1 MRAGYCRRR
10 SKKQD
15 GLRAELVQEQKNR
28 KIISYIDLYGL
39 IEKKIIIVFNNT
51 KKLNKICMNRLVLS
65 NFFFKLN

>member
-28 KIISYIDLYGL
+28 NIISYIDLYGL
-39 IEKKIIIVFNNT
+39 IEKKIIILFNNT
-51 KKLNKICMNRLVLS
+51 KKLNKYA
-65 NFFFKLN
+65 